1 MRMLVLVDKIE
12 GRKKKEV
19 EKLLKRA
26 GIEIEGIKAIEIKL
40 PSSHLDYENFHYFF
54 IDAGNL
60 YIEAEMKNGRLK
72 IDHIRYELSRRQVEH
87 VRKVIEKVVAE
98 RFFTEVV

>member
-19 EKLLKRA
+19 
-26 GIEIEGIKAIEIKL
+26 
-40 PSSHLDYENFHYFF
+40 D
-54 IDAGNL
+54 
-60 YIEAEMKNGRLK
+60 
-72 IDHIRYELSRRQVEH
+72 IRYELSRRQVEH